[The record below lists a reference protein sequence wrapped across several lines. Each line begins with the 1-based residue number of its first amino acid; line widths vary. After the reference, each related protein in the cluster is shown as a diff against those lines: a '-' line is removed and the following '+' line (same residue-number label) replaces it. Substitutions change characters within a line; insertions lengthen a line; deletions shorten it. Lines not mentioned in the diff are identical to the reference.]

1 MNATKFTNEFSEKN
15 YFGGETGLLGLK
27 MVHPHNFGSVLR
39 IFLKFCTMQEA
50 KRYIELMVFLKK
62 SHLGQMGYFG
72 LKMAHCDNSGSTLSI
87 FLKFCIMKGAKRYMK
102 IR

>member
-27 MVHPHNFGSVLR
+27 MVHPHNFGSALR

-50 KRYIELMVFLKK
+50 KRYIELNGFPKK
-62 SHLGQMGYFG
+62 VSFG
-72 LKMAHCDNSGSTLSI
+72 ANGLFWPENGTL
-87 FLKFCIMKGAKRYMK
+87 
-102 IR
+102 